1 LSDAAGN
8 GALAYPPTPAMKR
21 FADSLIR
28 QKGIKAPPGYKT
40 SISICRK
47 FLSEH
52 APKKANDEKPGMKEP
67 RAVTSA
73 QKGVF
78 IPDEA
83 KADSAAMRKPGRRTA
98 TRSAVFRS
106 PKPKRRKTKA
116 ATAVSTAGQS
126 NPATGTPL
134 RIPYSNK
141 DIALRLGGRYRSGG
155 WYAPP
160 GIDLGAFGERG
171 WL

>member
-1 LSDAAGN
+1 
-8 GALAYPPTPAMKR
+8 MKR

-52 APKKANDEKPGMKEP
+52 APTKANDEKPGMKEP
-67 RAVTSA
+67 RAATSA
-73 QKGVF
+73 QK
-78 IPDEA
+78 EA
-83 KADSAAMRKPGRRTA
+83 KANSAAMRKSCRRTT
-98 TRSAVFRS
+98 TRSAAFQS
-106 PKPKRRKTKA
+106 PRPKRPSWKRKTKA
-116 ATAVSTAGQS
+116 ATAVSTAVQS

-134 RIPYSNK
+134 RIPYGNK
-141 DIALRLGGRYRSGG
+141 DVALRLGARCRSGG